1 MMKRKMETT
10 SKRARLTPWEK
21 LQSGKQSAKRR
32 NEAAAQRLNSNFVYL
47 QDNAGKLML
56 SGVGSFLPPAATTL
70 IPHLWGI
77 AKPALW
83 AWGAGKM
90 QSLLLSLLFGKKKKK

>member
-1 MMKRKMETT
+1 METIA
-10 SKRARLTPWEK
+10 KRTRLTPWEK

-32 NEAAAQRLNSNFVYL
+32 NEEAAQRLNENFFYI
-47 QDNAGKLML
+47 QDNAGRLVL
-56 SGVGSFLPPAATTL
+56 SGIGSYLPPVAATF

-77 AKPALW
+77 AKPALL

-90 QSLLLSLLFGKKKKK
+90 QSLLLGILFGKKKKK

>member
-1 MMKRKMETT
+1 MTAN
-10 SKRARLTPWEK
+10 RARLTPWEK
-21 LQSGKQSAKRR
+21 LRSDKLSAKRR
-32 NEAAAQRLNSNFVYL
+32 NEKAAQRLNDNFAYI

-56 SGVGSFLPPAATTL
+56 SGIVSYLPPVVTTF

-77 AKPALW
+77 AKPALL

-90 QSLLLSLLFGKKKKK
+90 QSLLLRILFGKKKEK